1 MQQFLN
7 LQELPKALAGRKTML
22 VCGGSLDRLPIA
34 EAVNALAAVRFSA
47 FSPNPLYEDVV
58 AGVELFRANGCDAIL
73 AVGGGSAMDVAKCI
87 KLFAP
92 MAPGSFYLDQP
103 REGNDIL
110 LAAIP
115 TTAGTGSES
124 TRHAVIY
131 YKGEKQSISHPD
143 LVPGLV
149 CLIPEVLK
157 DLPLY
162 QKKCTMLDALG
173 QAIESWWSVS
183 ATAESIEYSR
193 KAIGLIREYWKPYI
207 EEGRY
212 AEEILLA
219 SNYAGR
225 AINITATTAAH
236 AMSYK
241 LTSLYGIPHGHA
253 VGLCLPEVWE
263 EMAEEEKLQPVFREL
278 PVDLPWLRDLLAEL
292 QMTKPVSSDREK
304 DLEIL
309 ADSVNPL
316 RLKNNPVA
324 FSRDTL
330 KAMYERILSH
340 ES

>member
-34 EAVNALAAVRFSA
+34 DAVNAMAAVRFSA

-58 AGVELFRANGCDAIL
+58 AGVELFRSCGCDAIL

-92 MAPGSFYLDQP
+92 MDPDAFYLDQP

-131 YKGEKQSISHPD
+131 YKGEKQSISRPD

-157 DLPLY
+157 DLPL
-162 QKKCTMLDALG
+162 
-173 QAIESWWSVS
+173 
-183 ATAESIEYSR
+183 
-193 KAIGLIREYWKPYI
+193 
-207 EEGRY
+207 
-212 AEEILLA
+212 
-219 SNYAGR
+219 
-225 AINITATTAAH
+225 
-236 AMSYK
+236 
-241 LTSLYGIPHGHA
+241 
-253 VGLCLPEVWE
+253 
-263 EMAEEEKLQPVFREL
+263 
-278 PVDLPWLRDLLAEL
+278 
-292 QMTKPVSSDREK
+292 
-304 DLEIL
+304 
-309 ADSVNPL
+309 
-316 RLKNNPVA
+316 
-324 FSRDTL
+324 
-330 KAMYERILSH
+330 
-340 ES
+340 